1 MDESKDALRLRF
13 EAETDIVLVPHPEHW
28 KQYAEWLE
36 ELAVKELNNELVREN
51 ESLQNKI
58 KEAMD
63 VLEKGFP
70 SEGRV

>member
-1 MDESKDALRLRF
+1 MDESKDALRARF

-51 ESLQNKI
+51 ELLQNKI
-58 KEAMD
+58 KEAVD

-70 SEGRV
+70 SGGRV